1 MELTIQNISK
11 HFKELVAVNQF
22 TAELT
27 SGVYGLLGPNGAGKT
42 TLLRMLADIL
52 RPTSGMIQLNGQDI
66 RTMEERYRDVLGYLP
81 QQFGYYR
88 QFTGRR
94 FLMYIAALKGLEKRA
109 ATTKVEEVL
118 QLVGL
123 GYEADSKIK
132 SYSGGMRQRLGIA
145 QALLNDPK
153 VLILDEP
160 TAGLDPTERIRFRN
174 ILSEMSA
181 NRIIILS
188 THIVSDIEYVAK
200 DVLLMKQG
208 CLLKQDRLLSLLE
221 ELKGSVWKV
230 TVDESQLPILKQR
243 YKIVNIL
250 CCDSRVEVRILSP
263 DKPLLTAQPVTAGL
277 EDLYLHYFNEEIMQ

>member
-11 HFKELVAVNQF
+11 QFKELVAVNQF
-22 TAELT
+22 TAEL
-27 SGVYGLLGPNGAGKT
+27 SCGVYGLLGPNGAGKT

-52 RPTSGMIQLNGQDI
+52 RPTSGMIRLNGQDI

-109 ATTKVEEVL
+109 AATKVEEVL

-181 NRIIILS
+181 NRIILLS

-208 CLLKQDRLLSLLE
+208 YLLKQDRLVSLLK
-221 ELKGSVWKV
+221 ELKESVWKV
-230 TVDESQLPILKQR
+230 TVDENQLPVLKQR

-250 CCDSRVEVRILSP
+250 RRDSGVEVRILSP

>member
-11 HFKELVAVNQF
+11 QFKERVAVNQF
-22 TAELT
+22 TAEF
-27 SGVYGLLGPNGAGKT
+27 SCGVYGLLGSNGAGKT

-66 RTMEERYRDVLGYLP
+66 RMMGDRYREVLGYLP

-109 ATTKVEEVL
+109 AAAKVKEVL

-123 GYEADSKIK
+123 GYDADFKIK

-145 QALLNDPK
+145 QALLNDPR

-181 NRIIILS
+181 DRIIIIS

-208 CLLKQDRLLSLLE
+208 CLLKQARLVSLLN
-221 ELKGSVWKV
+221 ELKESVWKV
-230 TVDESQLPILKQR
+230 TVDESQLPLLKQR
-243 YKIVNIL
+243 YKIVNVL
-250 CCDSRVEVRILSP
+250 RRDSGVEVRILSP

>member
-11 HFKELVAVNQF
+11 QFKELVAVNQF
-22 TAELT
+22 TAEL
-27 SGVYGLLGPNGAGKT
+27 SCGVYGLLGPNGAGKT

-52 RPTSGMIQLNGQDI
+52 RPTSGMIRLNGQDI

-109 ATTKVEEVL
+109 AATKVEEVL

-181 NRIIILS
+181 NRIILLS

-208 CLLKQDRLLSLLE
+208 YLLKQDRLVSLLK
-221 ELKGSVWKV
+221 ELKESVWKV
-230 TVDESQLPILKQR
+230 TVDENQLPVLKQR

-250 CCDSRVEVRILSP
+250 RRDSGVEVRILSP

-277 EDLYLHYFNEEIMQ
+277 EDLYFHYFNEEIM

>member
-11 HFKELVAVNQF
+11 QFKELVAVNQF
-22 TAELT
+22 TAEF
-27 SGVYGLLGPNGAGKT
+27 SCGVYGLLGPNGAGKT

-52 RPTSGMIQLNGQDI
+52 RPTSGMIRLNGQDI
-66 RTMEERYRDVLGYLP
+66 RSMGERYRDVLGYLP

-109 ATTKVEEVL
+109 AAAKVEEVL

-132 SYSGGMRQRLGIA
+132 TYSGGMRQRLGIA

-181 NRIIILS
+181 NRIVLLS

-208 CLLKQDRLLSLLE
+208 CLLKQDRLVSLLE
-221 ELKGSVWKV
+221 ELKESVWKV

-243 YKIVNIL
+243 YKMVNIL
-250 CCDSRVEVRILSP
+250 RRDSGVEIRILSP

-277 EDLYLHYFNEEIMQ
+277 EDLYLHYFNEGIMQ

>member
-11 HFKELVAVNQF
+11 QFKELVAVNQF
-22 TAELT
+22 TAEL
-27 SGVYGLLGPNGAGKT
+27 SCGVYGLLGPNGAGKT

-66 RTMEERYRDVLGYLP
+66 RSMGERYRDVLGYLP

-109 ATTKVEEVL
+109 AATKVEEVL

-132 SYSGGMRQRLGIA
+132 SYSGGMGQRLGIA

-181 NRIIILS
+181 NRIILLS

-208 CLLKQDRLLSLLE
+208 CLLKQDRLVSLLK
-221 ELKGSVWKV
+221 ELKESVWKV

-250 CCDSRVEVRILSP
+250 RRDSGVEVRILSP

>member
-11 HFKELVAVNQF
+11 QFKELVAVNQF
-22 TAELT
+22 TAEF
-27 SGVYGLLGPNGAGKT
+27 SCGVYGLLGPNGAGKT

-52 RPTSGMIQLNGQDI
+52 RPTSGMIRLNGQDI
-66 RTMEERYRDVLGYLP
+66 RSMGERYRDVLGYLP

-94 FLMYIAALKGLEKRA
+94 FLMYIAALKGLKKRA
-109 ATTKVEEVL
+109 AAAKVEEVL

-181 NRIIILS
+181 DRIILLS
-188 THIVSDIEYVAK
+188 THIVSDIEYVAT

-208 CLLKQDRLLSLLE
+208 CLLKQERLVSLLE
-221 ELKGSVWKV
+221 ELKESVWKV

-243 YKIVNIL
+243 YKIINIL
-250 CCDSRVEVRILSP
+250 RRDSGVEVRILSP
-263 DKPLLTAQPVTAGL
+263 DKPLLTAQSVTAGL
-277 EDLYLHYFNEEIMQ
+277 EDIYLHYFNEEIMQ

>member
-11 HFKELVAVNQF
+11 QFKERVAVNQF
-22 TAELT
+22 TAEF
-27 SGVYGLLGPNGAGKT
+27 SCGVYGLLGPNGAGKT

-66 RTMEERYRDVLGYLP
+66 RSMGERYREVLGYLP

-109 ATTKVEEVL
+109 AAAKVEEVL

-181 NRIIILS
+181 NRIILLS

-208 CLLKQDRLLSLLE
+208 CLLKQDRLVSLLE
-221 ELKGSVWKV
+221 ELKESVWKV
-230 TVDESQLPILKQR
+230 TVDENQLPVLKQR

-250 CCDSRVEVRILSP
+250 RRDSGVEVRILSP

-277 EDLYLHYFNEEIMQ
+277 EDLYFHYFNEEIM

>member
-11 HFKELVAVNQF
+11 QFKERVAVNQF
-22 TAELT
+22 TAEF
-27 SGVYGLLGPNGAGKT
+27 SCGVYGLLGPNGAGKT

-66 RTMEERYRDVLGYLP
+66 RMMGDRYREVLGYLP

-109 ATTKVEEVL
+109 AAAKVKEVL

-123 GYEADSKIK
+123 GYEADFKIK

-181 NRIIILS
+181 NRIILLS

-208 CLLKQDRLLSLLE
+208 CLLKQERLVSLLE
-221 ELKGSVWKV
+221 ELKESVWKV
-230 TVDESQLPILKQR
+230 TVDENQLPILKQR
-243 YKIVNIL
+243 YKIVNVL
-250 CCDSRVEVRILSP
+250 RRDSGVEVRILSP
-263 DKPLLTAQPVTAGL
+263 DKPLLTAQTVTAGL

>member
-11 HFKELVAVNQF
+11 QFKELVAVNQF
-22 TAELT
+22 TAEL
-27 SGVYGLLGPNGAGKT
+27 SCGVYGLLGPNGAGKT

-52 RPTSGMIQLNGQDI
+52 RPTSGIIRLNGQDI

-109 ATTKVEEVL
+109 AATKIEEVL

-181 NRIIILS
+181 NRIILLS

-208 CLLKQDRLLSLLE
+208 YLLKQDRLVSLLK
-221 ELKGSVWKV
+221 ELKESVWKV
-230 TVDESQLPILKQR
+230 TVDENQLPVLKQR

-250 CCDSRVEVRILSP
+250 RRDSGVEVRILSP

>member
-11 HFKELVAVNQF
+11 QFKELVAVNQF
-22 TAELT
+22 TAEL
-27 SGVYGLLGPNGAGKT
+27 SCGVYGLLGPNGAGKT

-52 RPTSGMIQLNGQDI
+52 RPTSGIIRLNGQDI

-88 QFTGRR
+88 QFTGRQ

-109 ATTKVEEVL
+109 AATKVEEVL

-181 NRIIILS
+181 NRIILLS

-208 CLLKQDRLLSLLE
+208 YLLKQDRLVSLLK
-221 ELKGSVWKV
+221 ELKESVWKV
-230 TVDESQLPILKQR
+230 TVDENQLPVLKQR

-250 CCDSRVEVRILSP
+250 RRDSGVEVRILSP

-277 EDLYLHYFNEEIMQ
+277 EDLYLHYFNEEIIR

>member
-11 HFKELVAVNQF
+11 QFKELVAVNQF
-22 TAELT
+22 TAEL
-27 SGVYGLLGPNGAGKT
+27 SCGVYGLLGPNGAGKT

-52 RPTSGMIQLNGQDI
+52 RPTSGMIRLNGQDI

-109 ATTKVEEVL
+109 AATKVEEVL

-181 NRIIILS
+181 NRIILLS

-208 CLLKQDRLLSLLE
+208 YLLKQDRLVSLLK
-221 ELKGSVWKV
+221 ELKESVWKV
-230 TVDESQLPILKQR
+230 TVDENQLPVLKQR

-250 CCDSRVEVRILSP
+250 RRDSGVEVRILSP

-277 EDLYLHYFNEEIMQ
+277 EDLYLHYFNEEIIR

>member
-11 HFKELVAVNQF
+11 QFKELVAVNQF
-22 TAELT
+22 TAEL
-27 SGVYGLLGPNGAGKT
+27 SCGVYGLLGPNGAGKT

-52 RPTSGMIQLNGQDI
+52 RPTSGIIRLNGQDI

-109 ATTKVEEVL
+109 AATKVEEVL

-181 NRIIILS
+181 NRIILLS

-208 CLLKQDRLLSLLE
+208 YLLKQDRLVSLLK
-221 ELKGSVWKV
+221 ELKESVWKV
-230 TVDESQLPILKQR
+230 TVDENQLPVLKQR

-250 CCDSRVEVRILSP
+250 RRDSGVEVRILSP

>member
-11 HFKELVAVNQF
+11 QFKELVAVNQF
-22 TAELT
+22 TAEL
-27 SGVYGLLGPNGAGKT
+27 SCGVYGLLGPNGAGKT

-52 RPTSGMIQLNGQDI
+52 RPTSGIIRLNGQDI

-109 ATTKVEEVL
+109 AATKVEEVL

-181 NRIIILS
+181 KRIILLS

-208 CLLKQDRLLSLLE
+208 CLLKQDRLVSLLK
-221 ELKGSVWKV
+221 ELKESVWKV
-230 TVDESQLPILKQR
+230 TVDENQLPVLKQR

-250 CCDSRVEVRILSP
+250 RRDSGVEVRILSP

>member
-11 HFKELVAVNQF
+11 HFKELAAVNQF
-22 TAELT
+22 TAEL
-27 SGVYGLLGPNGAGKT
+27 SCGVYGLLGPNGAGKT

-52 RPTSGMIQLNGQDI
+52 RPTSGIIRLNGQDI

-109 ATTKVEEVL
+109 AATKVEEVL

-181 NRIIILS
+181 NRIILLS

-208 CLLKQDRLLSLLE
+208 CLLKQDRLVSLLE
-221 ELKGSVWKV
+221 ELKESVWKV
-230 TVDESQLPILKQR
+230 TVDENQLPVLKQR

-250 CCDSRVEVRILSP
+250 RRDSGVEVRILSP

>member
-208 CLLKQDRLLSLLE
+208 CLLKQDRLVSLLE
-221 ELKGSVWKV
+221 ELKESVWKV

-250 CCDSRVEVRILSP
+250 RRDSGVEVRILSP

>member
-11 HFKELVAVNQF
+11 QFKELVAVNQF
-22 TAELT
+22 TAEL
-27 SGVYGLLGPNGAGKT
+27 SCGVYGLLGPNGAGKT

-66 RTMEERYRDVLGYLP
+66 RMMGERYRDVLGYLP

-94 FLMYIAALKGLEKRA
+94 FLMYIAALKGLEKRSA
-109 ATTKVEEVL
+109 ATKVEEVL

-181 NRIIILS
+181 NRIILLS

-208 CLLKQDRLLSLLE
+208 CLLKQDRLVSLLE
-221 ELKGSVWKV
+221 ELKESVWKV

-250 CCDSRVEVRILSP
+250 RRDSGVEVRILSP

-277 EDLYLHYFNEEIMQ
+277 EDLYLHYFNEEILQ

>member
-11 HFKELVAVNQF
+11 QFKELVAVNQF
-22 TAELT
+22 TAEL
-27 SGVYGLLGPNGAGKT
+27 SCGVYGLLGPNGAGKT

-66 RTMEERYRDVLGYLP
+66 CSMGERYRDVLGYLP

-109 ATTKVEEVL
+109 AATKVEEVL

-132 SYSGGMRQRLGIA
+132 FYSGGMRQRLGIA

-181 NRIIILS
+181 NRIILLS

-208 CLLKQDRLLSLLE
+208 CLLKQDRLVSLLE
-221 ELKGSVWKV
+221 ELKESVWKV

-250 CCDSRVEVRILSP
+250 RRDSGVEVRVLSP
-263 DKPLLTAQPVTAGL
+263 NKPLLTALPVTAGL

>member
-11 HFKELVAVNQF
+11 QFKELVAVNQF
-22 TAELT
+22 TAEF
-27 SGVYGLLGPNGAGKT
+27 SCGVYGLLGPNGAGKT

-52 RPTSGMIQLNGQDI
+52 RPTSGMIRLNGQDI

-109 ATTKVEEVL
+109 AATKVEEVL

-181 NRIIILS
+181 NRIILLS

-208 CLLKQDRLLSLLE
+208 YLLKQDRLVSLLK
-221 ELKGSVWKV
+221 ELKESVWKV
-230 TVDESQLPILKQR
+230 TVDENQLPVLKQR

-250 CCDSRVEVRILSP
+250 RRDSGVEVRILSP

-277 EDLYLHYFNEEIMQ
+277 EDLYLHYFNEEIIR

>member
-11 HFKELVAVNQF
+11 QFKELVAVNQF
-22 TAELT
+22 TAEF
-27 SGVYGLLGPNGAGKT
+27 SCGVYGLLGPNGAGKT

-52 RPTSGMIQLNGQDI
+52 RPTSGMIRLNGQDI
-66 RTMEERYRDVLGYLP
+66 RSMGERYRDVLGYLP

-109 ATTKVEEVL
+109 AAAKVEEVL

-132 SYSGGMRQRLGIA
+132 TYSGGMRQRLGIA

-181 NRIIILS
+181 NRIVLLS

-208 CLLKQDRLLSLLE
+208 CLLKQDRLVSLLE
-221 ELKGSVWKV
+221 ELKESVWKV

-243 YKIVNIL
+243 YKMVNIL
-250 CCDSRVEVRILSP
+250 RRDSGVEVRILSP
-263 DKPLLTAQPVTAGL
+263 DKPLLTAQPVAAGL
-277 EDLYLHYFNEEIMQ
+277 EDLYLHYFNEGIMQ